1 MGCPSKL
8 LIVGLVL
15 ASCTLFTENLFAGQK
30 DLLTINTAEAVE
42 LTDVGAPVSSE
53 VLESLSGGQSMSI
66 DSIDMLINNMTLAAD
81 MKDNLL
87 YSATTGI
94 NQVSNGAFANA
105 SGISTVVQNS
115 GNQVIINNAFILNV
129 QMQ

>member
-1 MGCPSKL
+1 MGCTSKL
-8 LIVGLVL
+8 LIVGLAL
-15 ASCTLFTENLFAGQK
+15 ASCTLFSENLFAGQM
-30 DLLTINTAEAVE
+30 DQLTTNAAEAGE
-42 LTDVGAPVSSE
+42 LTDVGAPVSSD

-66 DSIDMLINNMTLAAD
+66 DSIDMLINNMNLDAD

-87 YSATTGI
+87 YSATTGM